1 MIFSL
6 AYSDLP
12 ALNAGYVPNLLAPNL
27 FRNPLV
33 PCNDFLPPCTKG
45 CKIDLNFSRENMDE
59 KIKCETIVGYLI
71 LATVQPCLRRK
82 RYDYVKVT
90 I

>member
-12 ALNAGYVPNLLAPNL
+12 ALNAGFVPNLLAPNL

-45 CKIDLNFSRENMDE
+45 CKIDLKFSRENMDE
-59 KIKCETIVGYLI
+59 KIKCETIFGCIQFWLQHNLVSDAKG
-71 LATVQPCLRRK
+71 TTTSK
-82 RYDYVKVT
+82 
-90 I
+90 

>member
-12 ALNAGYVPNLLAPNL
+12 ALNAGFVPNLLAPNL

-45 CKIDLNFSRENMDE
+45 CKIDLKFSRENMDE
-59 KIKCETIVGYLI
+59 KIKCETILGYIQFWLQYN
-71 LATVQPCLRRK
+71 LVSDAKGTTTSK
-82 RYDYVKVT
+82 
-90 I
+90 